1 MKVAKIRAAL
11 KSLGLPQEG
20 RKDVLKEKLVHAVL
34 ELHHSDPYANATP
47 AKKKSTRSKGVETKE
62 EQSKASP
69 KREDPITSRSRSKR
83 AASNGAKK
91 SKARKTKKEEA
102 SSSRQSK
109 RLSKEAKVD
118 EMKPSSRST
127 RRSSRTS
134 KEPKV
139 DDETIITINQKVL
152 KKTEKVDETSHHLD
166 QEVQNNHWWSKK

>member
-47 AKKKSTRSKGVETKE
+47 AKEKSTRSKGVETKE

-102 SSSRQSK
+102 SSSRQSE
-109 RLSKEAKVD
+109 LSKEAKVD
-118 EMKPSSRST
+118 EI
-127 RRSSRTS
+127 
-134 KEPKV
+134 
-139 DDETIITINQKVL
+139 ETIITI
-152 KKTEKVDETSHHLD
+152 S
-166 QEVQNNHWWSKK
+166 QEILENFEGAQGR